1 MARQVQP
8 PSSGNPSLPA
18 IASGATQFS
27 ADAIPQAAFLDRVAE
42 RRHVRQSL
50 QDEARCAAAITPI
63 ERGIDLAQKSGKT
76 VTQLDKVIELGI
88 AARNRRRIAAN
99 LGGKR
104 RPDAG
109 EPALKLAREN
119 VDSIRVD
126 RAGRC
131 RMRHDHV
138 GWMAGAAKQSSARLL
153 ADMMHGFD
161 RKLKSEYPRRRERM
175 GCTARAVPLR
185 AGDFLDVDDA
195 HCSLGRRLLER
206 VYDRADDL
214 GERNETETPCAFAPG
229 RHQPGNGIER
239 H

>member
-42 RRHVRQSL
+42 WRHVRQSL
-50 QDEARCAAAITPI
+50 QDEARCAAAIAPI
-63 ERGIDLAQKSGKT
+63 ERGIDLAQKPGKT
-76 VTQLDKVIELGI
+76 VTLLDKVIELGI

-161 RKLKSEYPRRRERM
+161 RKLKSEYRADESAWAAPPEPSRYEPAISSTSMMRIVPGGGGCSTARTIAPTIWARVTRPRRLALSRQA
-175 GCTARAVPLR
+175 GTSLATA
-185 AGDFLDVDDA
+185 
-195 HCSLGRRLLER
+195 
-206 VYDRADDL
+206 
-214 GERNETETPCAFAPG
+214 
-229 RHQPGNGIER
+229 
-239 H
+239 